1 MMKLIAAEET
11 RSALPFDALVDE
23 LRRLFATGCEV
34 PPRQVLDIA
43 APSHGSSM
51 VSLVMPAWLPDRYYG
66 VKTINIAP
74 SNAARGLP
82 GLHAAYMLFD
92 AVTGVPLAVIDG
104 DQVTNRRTAAAS
116 ALAASYLAREDA
128 SHLLVV
134 GAGRIARLLPEA
146 YRAVRPIHEV
156 TVWARD
162 AAKAVELARSLA
174 AEGFDARPT
183 DDLARAAGE
192 ADIVSCA
199 TLATAPVLQGRWLRP
214 GSHLDLIGSFTP
226 AMREADDD
234 CFAGASIFVDT
245 REALT
250 KSGEL
255 IGPISRGVFAAQDVR
270 AALDAL
276 CRGDAPG
283 RASREERTVFKS
295 VGTALEDLAA
305 AILAWESAAGISGA
319 PPTAGPMRFRR
330 K

>member
-1 MMKLIAAEET
+1 MRLVDAAQT
-11 RSALPFDALVDE
+11 RRALPFDALVPA
-23 LRRLFATGCEV
+23 LREMFAKGCEV

-43 APSHGSSM
+43 APAHGSAM
-51 VSLVMPAWLPDRYYG
+51 VSLVMPAWVPDRYYG

-74 SNAARGLP
+74 GNGARGLP

-146 YRAVRPIHEV
+146 YRAVRPIRRV
-156 TVWARD
+156 TIWARD
-162 AAKAVELARSLA
+162 PVKAGALA
-174 AEGFDARPT
+174 AELEAEGFEARAT
-183 DDLARAAGE
+183 ADLAAAAGE
-192 ADIVSCA
+192 ADITSCA
-199 TLATAPVLQGRWLRP
+199 TLATEPVLQGRWLRP

-234 CFAGASIFVDT
+234 CFAGVSIFVDT
-245 REALT
+245 PEALT

-255 IGPISRGVFAAQDVR
+255 IGPISRGVFAPGDVR

-276 CRGDAPG
+276 CRGEAPG
-283 RASREERTVFKS
+283 RTHREERTVFKS
-295 VGTALEDLAA
+295 VGIALEDLAA
-305 AILAWESAAGISGA
+305 AILAYESVTGA
-319 PPTAGPMRFRR
+319 DHTHR
-330 K
+330 